1 MNRLLKILK
10 KGLVLMLPVVTACIP
25 VNAAGRGEVARNA
38 YAFKLSRPK
47 IENESTASFRFQR
60 PVDLNGDG
68 VSELIVSQLT
78 SRPVIYAFHHG
89 APHIVYKGNGDG
101 AVMQYFPEIGV
112 FVEVSGRMGEYRV
125 WYVRY
130 NGEKTRVLFSYAY
143 EGEPMSPNG
152 RDYIFTHYKTSW
164 FQGNSWTGE
173 KISRWKFEELYEK
186 TIGDAAW
193 IPVSS
198 TSYTNTAENRQKY
211 IIESPVST
219 EADADPES
227 GNLSG
232 KTGGTEIPAPVIV
245 RCEEIP
251 EGMSYVEWSEVPEAT
266 GYLVEYAADP
276 GFKGSMTEKR
286 AGEGQNWFTGENL
299 EAGKT
304 YYYRVQAYK
313 RADGMISRSE
323 WSEVGEMVAV
333 E

>member
-1 MNRLLKILK
+1 MNRLFKILI
-10 KGLVLMLPVVTACIP
+10 KGLIMMLPVTACIP
-25 VNAAGRGEVARNA
+25 ANAAGRGEVARNA

-47 IENESTASFRFQR
+47 IGDESTASFRFQR

-89 APHIVYKGNGDG
+89 APHIAYQGNGDG

-130 NGEKTRVLFSYAY
+130 NGEKTRVLFSYSY

-152 RDYIFTHYKTSW
+152 RDYIFEHYKPACY
-164 FQGNSWTGE
+164 QGNSWTGR
-173 KISRWKFEELYEK
+173 KISRRKFEELYEK

-198 TSYTNTAENRQKY
+198 TSYANTAENRQRY
-211 IIESPVST
+211 IIDSPVST
-219 EADADPES
+219 EAEADAEPQNLPEV
-227 GNLSG
+227 
-232 KTGGTEIPAPVIV
+232 KEIPAPVIV
-245 RCEEIP
+245 RCEDVP
-251 EGMSYVEWSEVPEAT
+251 ECMSYVEWSDVPEAT
-266 GYLVEYAADP
+266 GYLVEYATDP
-276 GFKGSMTEKR
+276 GFSGSMTEKR
-286 AGEGQNWFTGENL
+286 TAGSHNWFTGENL
-299 EAGKT
+299 EAGVT
-304 YYYRVQAYK
+304 YYYRVQAY
-313 RADGMISRSE
+313 RTADGMISRSE
-323 WSEVGEMVAV
+323 WSEAGEMRAT